1 MKLAMLILEDEPEV
15 RAALERDLVGLLPT
29 VRLEPAE
36 DVEDAREIIA
46 EILDD
51 GDLLALALCDHRLP
65 GTTGVDFLVEMAQ
78 EEETVDTR
86 KVLVTG
92 QADLADTVRAV
103 NDADLDHYIAKPWD
117 RDELLEIVTE
127 QLTDYVEIS
136 GINPIPHMAVLDQ
149 ARALEMIRSRGRAD

>member
-1 MKLAMLILEDEPEV
+1 MLNIPES
-15 RAALERDLVGLLPT
+15 PST
-29 VRLEPAE
+29 RLTY
-36 DVEDAREIIA
+36 
-46 EILDD
+46 
-51 GDLLALALCDHRLP
+51 RLP